1 MLWHK
6 VIIIIIIIISS
17 FIVITNTII
26 IYSGHKY
33 IIPQYCTCNP
43 KELTSDNSV
52 TPDKKKTVPG
62 KSLKLNIRICDVNIF
77 LENALTS
84 NSILELKQLICDY
97 TKELDNNNG
106 GKRIPNCD
114 VKRQR
119 LMLMGKEL
127 KDNQRLEDIKIDE
140 NKVLQVFLRAE

>member
-1 MLWHK
+1 M
-6 VIIIIIIIISS
+6 
-17 FIVITNTII
+17 
-26 IYSGHKY
+26 IY
-33 IIPQYCTCNP
+33 
-43 KELTSDNSV
+43 
-52 TPDKKKTVPG
+52 
-62 KSLKLNIRICDVNIF
+62 
-77 LENALTS
+77 
-84 NSILELKQLICDY
+84 DY
-97 TKELDNNNG
+97 TKELDNNNNG